1 MSDQPRP
8 LSTGEAAEIL
18 RATGAALAEEL
29 QGLPEAL
36 LNWQPGPDEWCI
48 KEALGHLI
56 ESEGHGFAGRMRAIL
71 AQHEPQFSAW
81 DPPAVARAR
90 RDHQR
95 DLAELLEEFGHLRTA
110 SVALVAGL
118 SDADLARGGQHPVV
132 GYLRVSDLLHE
143 WIHHD
148 RTHIRQMHAA
158 AQAYVW
164 PHMGN
169 AQRFS
174 SPT

>member
-1 MSDQPRP
+1 MSDRPRP
-8 LSTGEAAEIL
+8 LSAGEAAAIL
-18 RATGAALAEEL
+18 RATGAAFAEEL
-29 QGLPEAL
+29 LGLPEAL
-36 LNWQPGPDEWCI
+36 LSWSPAPDEWTI

-56 ESEGHGFAGRMRAIL
+56 ESEGRGFAGRIRTIL
-71 AQHEPQFSAW
+71 AQQEPQFSAW
-81 DPPAVARAR
+81 DPAAVARDR

-95 DLAELLEEFGHLRTA
+95 DLAELLEGFGHLRAT
-110 SVALVAGL
+110 SVVLVAGL

-148 RTHIRQMHAA
+148 RTHIRQMQAV

-174 SPT
+174 RPT

>member
-8 LSTGEAAEIL
+8 LSTGEAAEML
-18 RATGAALAEEL
+18 RATGVALAQEL

-36 LNWQPGPDEWCI
+36 LNWRPGPEEWCI

-56 ESEGHGFAGRMRAIL
+56 ESERRGFAGRIRAIL
-71 AQHEPQFSAW
+71 AEQAPQFSAW
-81 DPPAVARAR
+81 DPPAVARGR
-90 RDHQR
+90 CDHQR
-95 DLAELLEEFGHLRTA
+95 DLAGLLEEFGELRTA
-110 SVALVAGL
+110 SAALVAVL
-118 SDADLARGGQHPVV
+118 SDADLARGSQHPVV

-143 WIHHD
+143 WAHHD

-158 AQAYVW
+158 VQAYVW

-174 SPT
+174 RPA